1 MANPVVDAYLTYQFI
16 KRIVT
21 PFEKWDAYRLG
32 IIDKSGKV
40 LKKSSELKTTQE
52 KNAWGYFDRLTSNL
66 KKLLAKVPGGS
77 TMLGSA
83 VATALLL
90 KENDYG
96 HLNDDQLT
104 MVLFTALK
112 EDGIANVVGGG
123 QVAGLGVGDQGEP
136 PKGKTSLKNI
146 KKILRR
152 KNVSSN

>member
-1 MANPVVDAYLTYQFI
+1 MSNPVVDAYLTYQFI

-21 PFEKWDAYRLG
+21 PFEKWDAYKLG

-52 KNAWGYFDRLTSNL
+52 KNAWGYFDRLTCNL

-77 TMLGSA
+77 TMIGSA

-90 KENDYG
+90 KENEYG
-96 HLNDDQLT
+96 HLNDDQL
-104 MVLFTALK
+104 MAALFKALN

-123 QVAGLGVGDQGEP
+123 QIAGLGVGVQGEP
-136 PKGKTSLKNI
+136 PKGKARLKNI
-146 KKILRR
+146 KSILRR

>member
-1 MANPVVDAYLTYQFI
+1 MSNPVVDAYLTYQFI

-32 IIDKSGKV
+32 IIDKTGKV
-40 LKKSSELKTTQE
+40 LRKSSELKTTQE
-52 KNAWGYFDRLTSNL
+52 KNAWGYFDRLTCNL

-96 HLNDDQLT
+96 HLTDEQLT
-104 MVLFTALK
+104 VVLFTALK

-123 QVAGLGVGDQGEP
+123 QIAGLGVGSQGEP
-136 PKGKTSLKNI
+136 PKGKTSLKNL

>member
-1 MANPVVDAYLTYQFI
+1 MSNPVVDAYLTYQFI

-32 IIDKSGKV
+32 IIDKTGKV
-40 LKKSSELKTTQE
+40 LRKSSELKTTQE
-52 KNAWGYFDRLTSNL
+52 KNAWGYFDRLTCNL

-96 HLNDDQLT
+96 HLTDDQLT
-104 MVLFTALK
+104 VVLFTALK

-123 QVAGLGVGDQGEP
+123 QIAGLGVGAQGEP
-136 PKGKTSLKNI
+136 PKGRSRLKNI
-146 KKILRR
+146 KGMLRR